1 MAYALL
7 PVGNL
12 AQNSPMPSS
21 LAEPDA
27 AAEFEAE
34 RPHLLA
40 VAYRMIGSRAE
51 AEDAVQEAWLRYAKV
66 RSGGEIHD
74 LRGWLTTVTGRIC
87 LDLLKSARVRRETYP
102 GQWLPSVFVEEE
114 SDPARHAELSDQV
127 GLALLVVLERLT
139 PQQRVSV
146 VLHDAFGMP
155 FADVATV
162 LNTTESAARQHAS
175 RGRRAVAEG
184 GRRLAPRLPGGH
196 HRADAAGQRRVL
208 TAFLDAAGSGDV
220 RALAAVLAP
229 QVVAI
234 GDGGGRFPVAARPI
248 EGAERVAR
256 FAVAIFRGRR
266 LDTSTVTVE
275 PVLVNGEPG
284 LLGRGK
290 WRDGRPLL
298 AVVGVAVADGLI
310 TGIFNQMN
318 PDKILLGDLL

>member
-1 MAYALL
+1 
-7 PVGNL
+7 
-12 AQNSPMPSS
+12 MPSS
-21 LAEPDA
+21 ELEFEAQ
-27 AAEFEAE
+27 FEAE

-40 VAYRMIGSRAE
+40 VAYRMLGSWAE
-51 AEDAVQEAWLRYAKV
+51 AEDAVQDAWLRYAKV
-66 RSGGEIHD
+66 RAGGEIHD

-87 LDLLKSARVRRETYP
+87 LDVLKSARVRRAAYP
-102 GQWLPSVFVEEE
+102 GQWLPSIFV
-114 SDPARHAELSDQV
+114 SPAADPACQAELSDQV

-139 PQQRVSV
+139 PEQRVAV

-184 GRRLAPRLPGGH
+184 GVRHKAG
-196 HRADAAGQRRVL
+196 AAEQRRVL
-208 TAFLDAAGSGDV
+208 TAFLAAAGSGDV
-220 RALAAVLAP
+220 QALAAVLAP
-229 QVVAI
+229 EVVAI
-234 GDGGGRFPVAARPI
+234 GDGGGRFPAATRPV

-256 FAVAIFRGRR
+256 LYVGIFRGRR
-266 LDTSTVTVE
+266 FDASTVTVD

-284 LLGRGK
+284 LLVRGK

-298 AVVGVAVADGLI
+298 AVLGVAVAGGLI